1 MTGQDEGRMTTRES
15 FEQAY
20 KGFHD
25 ALEVL
30 TWEPALQVL
39 ANGNYNTAF
48 ELIFDVTVG
57 RYMVEA
63 SAYYLTTEQV
73 AAIRGFLRDVDKLP
87 FRSHAG
93 RQGNDDDR
101 LEANLTDMLHADWVS
116 IRVKARQL
124 IAILATATASNKAYF
139 ASLGAPD
146 GRTDP

>member
-1 MTGQDEGRMTTRES
+1 MTGHDDGRMTTRES

-20 KGFHD
+20 RGFYE

-57 RYMVEA
+57 RYMIES
-63 SAYYLTTEQV
+63 SAWYLTAEQS
-73 AAIRGFLRDVDKLP
+73 AAIREFLREVDKLP

-101 LEANLTDMLHADWVS
+101 LEVNLTDMLHPDWVP
-116 IRVKARQL
+116 IRSGAARL
-124 IAILATATASNKAYF
+124 MALLAPAIASNKAYF

-146 GRTDP
+146 ERSDL